1 MYCIVGICPLGHY
14 CPEATADPIECQ
26 PGEYNN
32 RTGSESDADCLP
44 CIPGWYCP
52 GMQTEACRPC
62 TNIIEFGA

>member
-1 MYCIVGICPLGHY
+1 MLLFLDICPKGHY
-14 CPEATADPIECQ
+14 CPLATADPIECQ

-52 GMQTEACRPC
+52 GECYLLSI
-62 TNIIEFGA
+62 NICVGL